1 MLVKKKVITIGSVI
15 LVLLIL
21 FIPIPHG
28 TYRDGG
34 TKDYCALTYR
44 VVEWNRFIYEY
55 EFPDNILK
63 YHNTTVF
70 LFPNNFKSLDELW
83 EREKSGNFLDP
94 DYIVEVNN

>member
-1 MLVKKKVITIGSVI
+1 MKKKVITIGSVI

-44 VVEWNRFIYEY
+44 VVEWNRFIYECVSQSY
-55 EFPDNILK
+55 LFIPPIL
-63 YHNTTVF
+63 
-70 LFPNNFKSLDELW
+70 S
-83 EREKSGNFLDP
+83 
-94 DYIVEVNN
+94 IVELFIFSDRPRYAETA